1 MTGWDKFITA
11 ITLIWPVVFT
21 LIFIGVTIY
30 AYRYGLTAE
39 WWLGY
44 WHWWTWFAFVVAA
57 IVTIWFIIGGFR
69 DLRRMFKRLE
79 AYVPDEDDDGRVT

>member
-1 MTGWDKFITA
+1 MGTVKACRGGGADICWIVVNAFIA
-11 ITLIWPVVFT
+11 ITV
-21 LIFIGVTIY
+21 Y
-30 AYRYGLTAE
+30 AYQYGLTAE

-44 WHWWTWFAFVVAA
+44 WHWWTWFAFVIAA
-57 IVTIWFIIGGFR
+57 VVTTWFVIGGIR